1 MNYFQKDVNVCW
13 TCSEDN
19 STANS
24 FSVFIEGQPVL
35 FVVVLDYRVQWP
47 DMWNVIFPIL
57 LIHLKWLC
65 LLVLNRLEMRCG
77 FVFLFTQPVLI
88 LSIFIPLFLWII
100 NTMINGSILTHYLV
114 LHTICVIGTLGATTE
129 SNMLA
134 WSSSFWHQTWKRRNT
149 VFFFLCIDRFV
160 LFAVL
165 FLCHHSLYL
174 DPLQKSSIREQR
186 NRHEHWRVLHKLCPS
201 FELLAWLTR

>member
-65 LLVLNRLEMRCG
+65 LLVLSRLEMRCG
-77 FVFLFTQPVLI
+77 FAFLFTQPVLI
-88 LSIFIPLFLWII
+88 LSIFIPLFLSII
-100 NTMINGSILTHYLV
+100 NTMINESILTHYLV
-114 LHTICVIGTLGATTE
+114 LHTICVIGTLGAITE
-129 SNMLA
+129 SIILA
-134 WSSSFWHQTWKRRNT
+134 WSSSFWHQTWKRGNI
-149 VFFFLCIDRFV
+149 VFFSNVSIDLCCSQSCFCVITIFIPI
-160 LFAVL
+160 
-165 FLCHHSLYL
+165 LCKSHQFGSKGINTNTEGCNTSCVSRLNYWL
-174 DPLQKSSIREQR
+174 D
-186 NRHEHWRVLHKLCPS
+186 
-201 FELLAWLTR
+201 